1 VIILHFKVD
10 EVQNSLRTIADY
22 YILIYQVWPHSPN
35 KEVSVML
42 KMTPEFREKLE
53 LTRKAWL
60 SVADLFLKIEV
71 IGNGKEVTDNDRV
84 NLSRALQDLRDG
96 PAKSLKSSLDN
107 HTGGTE
113 FRPPR
118 ADS

>member
-1 VIILHFKVD
+1 
-10 EVQNSLRTIADY
+10 
-22 YILIYQVWPHSPN
+22 
-35 KEVSVML
+35 ML

-71 IGNGKEVTDNDRV
+71 IGNGKEVIDNDRV